1 MMGMAV
7 PDDDE
12 VAGPCPTGGAVVGT
26 KRRQEILHRVQRVG
40 YVSARDLAE
49 EYGVDTSTVRRDLDA
64 LARLGLVVRNHGGA
78 SLPAEPTHPT
88 DANLADRLPQKQAI
102 GRVVARLVGD
112 GRSVVM
118 DGGSATLEVARALRA
133 CHGTTVVTN
142 DLLIATELASQDDV
156 RVIVLGGELLPDR
169 STLVS
174 DRAVDLVADFQLDYA
189 VLGADAVDAR
199 GVAVADTFG
208 APMKRAMVQAAAT
221 VVVVADSSVFGRSA
235 LVRIAELGD
244 VGMVVTDDGLAE
256 QTAAALDVEV
266 VRAPA
271 HSSAASSPGP

>member
-1 MMGMAV
+1 M
-7 PDDDE
+7 
-12 VAGPCPTGGAVVGT
+12 GT
-26 KRRQEILHRVQRVG
+26 KRRQEILHRVQRTG

-78 SLPAEPTHPT
+78 SLPAEGVQPT
-88 DANLADRLPQKQAI
+88 DADDADHLPEKRAI
-102 GRVVARLVGD
+102 GREVARLIGD

-118 DGGSATLEVARALRA
+118 DGGSATLEVARALHA
-133 CHGTTVVTN
+133 CRSTTVVTN
-142 DLLIATELASQDDV
+142 DLQIATELASQDDV
-156 RVIVLGGELLPDR
+156 RLIVLGGELLPDR

-199 GVAVADTFG
+199 GIAVADTFG
-208 APMKRAMVQAAAT
+208 APMKRAMIQAATT
-221 VVVVADSSVFGRSA
+221 VVVVADSSVFERSA
-235 LVRIAELGD
+235 LVRIADLSD
-244 VGMVVTDDGLAE
+244 VGVVVTDDGLPDGA
-256 QTAAALDVEV
+256 AAALDVEV
-266 VRAPA
+266 LRVPA